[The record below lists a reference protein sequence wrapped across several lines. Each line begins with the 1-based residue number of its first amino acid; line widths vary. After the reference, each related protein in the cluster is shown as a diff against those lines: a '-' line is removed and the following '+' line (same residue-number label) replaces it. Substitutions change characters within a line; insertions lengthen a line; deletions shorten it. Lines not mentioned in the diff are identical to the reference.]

1 MALTPNSTF
10 RRSAL
15 AATVIGLAALGFSAR
30 ASAEDIT
37 ANTNCTRYGLAEAT
51 AKDSVAA
58 DGYAALCEI
67 QKGKV
72 LRSEGRALRAEEQ
85 AEDKLTACLLRL
97 KDYKEK
103 SPADFATLG
112 KITRDNACAAAG
124 RIPKPT
130 AGTRPTAG

>member
-1 MALTPNSTF
+1 MALNPTTF

-15 AATVIGLAALGFSAR
+15 AATAIGIAALGFSAR

-37 ANTNCTRYGLAEAT
+37 ANTNCTQHALAEADKT
-51 AKDSVAA
+51 GSFSAN
-58 DGYAALCEI
+58 GLAALCEI

-72 LRSEGRALRAEEQ
+72 LRAEGNTLREGEQ

-103 SPADFATLG
+103 SPAEFASLG
-112 KITRDNACAAAG
+112 KITRDNACTAAG

-130 AGTRPTAG
+130 AGIRPSAG